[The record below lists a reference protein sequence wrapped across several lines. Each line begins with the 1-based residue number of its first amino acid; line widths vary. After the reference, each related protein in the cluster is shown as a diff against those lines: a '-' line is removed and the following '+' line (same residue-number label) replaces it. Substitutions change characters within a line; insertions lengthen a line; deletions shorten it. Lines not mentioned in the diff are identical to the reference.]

1 MNENTNFQEEE
12 INIRE
17 ELEKYLKYWPWFVMS
32 AGIALILAFFY
43 LKLATPIYSTT
54 ASIIIKDEDTKS
66 PATSGLSSF
75 ADLGV
80 LEGLKTS
87 SIENEIGLLESKRMM
102 TKTIKSL
109 DLNIQYYYSDFL
121 ITKELYKNNPFKV
134 SILSLNDEDLNK
146 AVENEINFFTIKE
159 NKEGFEIYSE
169 NIDKKLKG
177 KFGDPL
183 NIGFADIVIRKNTNY
198 IQPEKDSGEF
208 SFKISNLENIV
219 AVYKSKLKVALVDD
233 NSTLI
238 DLSLDDHIPAKAQ
251 DILDQLIVEYN
262 KEAIIDKNLVASNTA
277 EFIDERLKVINSEL
291 DSVEINKEEFK
302 EDKKL
307 TDIKAE
313 SEIFLNNASDFKKE
327 RQRVT
332 TQSQLAKAMLDFL
345 QKGDNS
351 DLLPMNLGIE
361 GEGVNQQISD
371 YNELVLQRNR
381 ILESST
387 EKNPVIK
394 NLDRQIN
401 QTRSVVTQSLQR
413 LKSNL
418 DISLNELENESELIQ
433 SRISDVPSM
442 ERTYRGIDR
451 QQQIKEA
458 LYLFLL
464 QKREENSLS
473 LAVTAPK
480 AKIVDNAY
488 TNVNPVAP
496 KSKLVLLGGLV
507 IGLLIP
513 FGIIYGKNLLN
524 NKVKNRGD
532 LERKAK
538 QIPIVGEIPRIDKK
552 ENHLITEADRSVLA
566 ESFRIA
572 ITNMQYLLI
581 NKTDKQKGIKMLVTS
596 TVKGEGKTF
605 TSINLALTLA
615 NMGKKVIVVGADLRN
630 PQLQRYDVGSRKH
643 LGVSDYLI
651 NEDLQLNNLIEQTK
665 FNKNLDFLTSGSI
678 PPNPSELLRHRRLGE
693 MLGMLEEQYD
703 YIILDTAPCMLVADT
718 FLISQYADITLYVVR
733 ASYTEKALLQFPIDS
748 KEAGKLHDISFV
760 LNDVDTANF
769 GYYGNKYGYSYG
781 YSEDESFIDKIKKYF
796 D

>member
-17 ELEKYLKYWPWFVMS
+17 ELDKYLKYWPWFVLS
-32 AGIALILAFFY
+32 AGVALILAFFY
-43 LKLATPIYSTT
+43 LKLSTPIYSTT

-80 LEGLKTS
+80 LDGLKTS

-109 DLNIQYYYSDFL
+109 DLNIQYLYSDFL
-121 ITKELYKNNPFKV
+121 VTKELYKNNPFKV
-134 SILSLNDEDLNK
+134 SILSLNDKGLNE
-146 AVENEINFFTIKE
+146 AVEDEVNFFTLNE

-169 NIDKKLKG
+169 NNDKRLNG
-177 KFGDPL
+177 KFGDPI
-183 NIGFADIVIRKNTNY
+183 NIGFADIVIRENPDYVANEEDEGKFGF
-198 IQPEKDSGEF
+198 Q
-208 SFKISNLENIV
+208 ISKLESIV
-219 AVYKSKLKVALVDD
+219 AAYKSKLNVALVDD

-238 DLSLDDHIPAKAQ
+238 EISLEDPIPAKAQ

-291 DSVEINKEEFK
+291 DSVEVDKEEFK
-302 EDKKL
+302 EDKQL

-313 SEIFLNNASDFKKE
+313 SEIFLSNASDFKKE
-327 RQRVT
+327 RQKVT

-345 QKGDNS
+345 EKGDNS

-361 GEGVNQQISD
+361 GEGVNQQISN

-387 EKNPVIK
+387 KKNPVIQ

-488 TNVNPVAP
+488 TQVAPVAP
-496 KSKLVLLGGLV
+496 KSKVILLGGLM
-507 IGLLIP
+507 IGLLLP
-513 FGIIYGKNLLN
+513 FGIIYLKGLLN
-524 NKVKNRGD
+524 NKINSRND
-532 LERKAK
+532 LEKRAVSV
-538 QIPIVGEIPRIDKK
+538 PIVGEIPKIDKK
-552 ENHLITEADRSVLA
+552 QSELITDSDRSVLA

-572 ITNMQYLLI
+572 ITNLQYLLI
-581 NKTDKQKGIKMLVTS
+581 NKTNKEQGIKLLVTS

-605 TSINLALTLA
+605 VSINLALSLA
-615 NMGKKVIVVGADLRN
+615 NMGKKVVVVGADLRN
-630 PQLQRYDVGSRKH
+630 PQLQRYDVGTRKH
-643 LGVSDYLI
+643 LGVSDYLV
-651 NEDLQLNNLIEQTK
+651 NEVLKVNDLIEQTK
-665 FNKNLDFLTSGSI
+665 YNKNLDFLTSGSI
-678 PPNPSELLRHRRLGE
+678 PPNPAELLRHDRFGVMMIE
-693 MLGMLEEQYD
+693 LEKRYD

-718 FLISQYADITLYVVR
+718 FLISQYADISLYVVR
-733 ASYTEKALLQFPIDS
+733 AGYTEKGLLQFPIDS
-748 KEAGKLHDISFV
+748 KKSGKLQDVSFV
-760 LNDVDTANF
+760 LNDVDQANF
-769 GYYGNKYGYSYG
+769 GYGNKYGYSYG
-781 YSEDESFIDKIKKYF
+781 EDKKSFWANIKSKF
-796 D
+796 

>member
-17 ELEKYLKYWPWFVMS
+17 ELEKYLKYWPWFVLS
-32 AGIALILAFFY
+32 AGVALILAFFY
-43 LKLATPIYSTT
+43 LKLSTPVYSTT

-87 SIENEIGLLESKRMM
+87 SIENEIGLLKSKRMM

-121 ITKELYKNNPFKV
+121 VSKELYKNNPFKV
-134 SILSLNDEDLNK
+134 SILSLNREGLNE
-146 AVENEINFFTIKE
+146 AVENEVNFFTIDE
-159 NKEGFEIYSE
+159 DKEGFELYFE
-169 NIDKKLKG
+169 NNDKRLKG

-183 NIGFADIVIRKNTNY
+183 NIDFADIVIRKNPDY
-198 IQPEKDSGEF
+198 ILPEESVDGEF
-208 SFKISNLENIV
+208 GFRISKIEAVV
-219 AVYKSKLKVALVDD
+219 AGYKNKLKVALVDD

-238 DLSLDDHIPAKAQ
+238 EISLEDPIPAKAQ
-251 DILDQLIVEYN
+251 DVLDQLIVEYN

-302 EDKKL
+302 ENKQL

-313 SEIFLNNASDFKKE
+313 SGIFLENASEFKKQ
-327 RQRVT
+327 RQKIT

-345 QKGDNS
+345 RKGDNS
-351 DLLPMNLGIE
+351 DLLPVNLGIE
-361 GEGVNQQISD
+361 GEGINQQISD
-371 YNELVLQRNR
+371 YNEMVLQRNR

-387 EKNPVIK
+387 KKNPVIK
-394 NLDRQIN
+394 SLDSQIN

-418 DISLNELENESELIQ
+418 DISLNELENEAQLIQ

-488 TNVNPVAP
+488 TQSEPVAP
-496 KSKLVLLGGLV
+496 KSKIILLGGV
-507 IGLLIP
+507 MIGLLIP
-513 FGIIYGKNLLN
+513 FGSIYFKNILN
-524 NKVKNRGD
+524 NKVSNRND
-532 LERKAK
+532 LEKKTAS
-538 QIPIVGEIPRIDKK
+538 IPIVGEIPKIDKK
-552 ENHLITEADRSVLA
+552 QSELITESDRSVLA

-572 ITNMQYLLI
+572 ITNLQYLLI
-581 NKTDKQKGIKMLVTS
+581 NKTSKERGIKLLVTS

-605 TSINLALTLA
+605 VSINMALSLA
-615 NMGKKVIVVGADLRN
+615 NMGKNVIVVGADLRN
-630 PQLQRYDVGSRKH
+630 PQLQRYDVGTRKH
-643 LGVSDYLI
+643 LGVSDYLV
-651 NEDLQLNNLIEQTK
+651 NEGIQLKDLIEQTK
-665 FNKNLDFLTSGSI
+665 YNKNLDFLTSGSI
-678 PPNPSELLRHRRLGE
+678 PPNPAELLRHDRFEIMIRE
-693 MLGMLEEQYD
+693 LEKRYD

-718 FLISQYADITLYVVR
+718 FLISQYADISLYVVR
-733 ASYTEKALLQFPIDS
+733 AGYTEKGLLQFPIDS
-748 KEAGKLHDISFV
+748 KKSGKLQDVSFV
-760 LNDVDTANF
+760 LNDVDQANF
-769 GYYGNKYGYSYG
+769 GYGNKYGYSYG
-781 YSEDESFIDKIKKYF
+781 EDKKSFWGNIKSKF
-796 D
+796 